1 MHRLLVLLALSIL
14 PIGLSAQ
21 INFGATFGIKSY
33 YSDTN
38 ISGRYQGVDLRLDG
52 DNGRLYN
59 QGGLFLE
66 INSEKYDFLS
76 LRFNA
81 KTHNQVFFLSVVDYD
96 PPPEK
101 GAIFIPNEKVFFAL
115 YQSYL
120 FNVMPSLV
128 VKRKIEYRFSLGYE
142 LNYMHHKNKEG
153 IFPYDASERWLS
165 RPTNQ
170 KLLDFA
176 NEAIIQNPMKTFNHN
191 LVLVAEARYW
201 YLGLEVQYDAS
212 INSIAEPINF
222 KGEFI
227 YPFRMNTGNFSVN
240 LNYYWKKISY

>member
-21 INFGATFGIKSY
+21 INFGATVGLKIHH
-33 YSDTN
+33 SDLNT
-38 ISGRYQGVDLRLDG
+38 SGRYQGVDLRLHS
-52 DNGRLYN
+52 DNGRGYN
-59 QGGLFLE
+59 QGGVFLE
-66 INSEKYDFLS
+66 IPSKRFDFLS

-81 KTHNQVFFLSVVDYD
+81 KTHNQVYFLTVLDYD

-101 GAIFIPNEKVFFAL
+101 GAIMIPNGKTFFAL

-201 YLGLEVQYDAS
+201 HLGLEVQYDAS
-212 INSIAEPINF
+212 ISSIAEPINF

-227 YPFRMNTGNFSVN
+227 YPFRMNTGNISVN